1 MRTILNWYGNGGP
14 LMVALLVVGVIGV
27 IVLLERLVYVVLRSK
42 INARPFME
50 RVLSLVRAGKI
61 DEALKL
67 CAEHQSAL
75 PDLGLVLLRSRSRD
89 EAELLH
95 VAEAASLTVV
105 PALTR
110 RVNFL
115 PTIAKLA
122 MLLGALG
129 SVVNLENMLTHAS
142 VMTGNV
148 HGAVLSAIAY
158 ALRPVGA
165 AILTAIP
172 LVVGHAYLMNES
184 QHLVGQL
191 EEFSAR
197 LVNALIDRPDVRLG
211 HRS

>member
-1 MRTILNWYGNGGP
+1 MTP
-14 LMVALLVVGVIGV
+14 LLVVGGIGLA
-27 IVLLERLVYVVLRSK
+27 VLIERVVYVVLRSK

-50 RVLSLVRAGKI
+50 RVLSLVRAGKV

-67 CAEHQSAL
+67 CVEHQSAL

-89 EAELLH
+89 ETELLH
-95 VAEAASLTVV
+95 VAEAASLTVI

-110 RVNFL
+110 RVNWL

-122 MLLGALG
+122 LLLGALG
-129 SVVNLENMLTHAS
+129 AVVNLHGVLMQAS
-142 VMTGNV
+142 SSMTDLRATLLDGM
-148 HGAVLSAIAY
+148 AY
-158 ALRPVGA
+158 ALRPLGA
-165 AILTAIP
+165 AILTTIP
-172 LVVGHAYLMNES
+172 LVAGHAYLLNES

-211 HRS
+211 HR